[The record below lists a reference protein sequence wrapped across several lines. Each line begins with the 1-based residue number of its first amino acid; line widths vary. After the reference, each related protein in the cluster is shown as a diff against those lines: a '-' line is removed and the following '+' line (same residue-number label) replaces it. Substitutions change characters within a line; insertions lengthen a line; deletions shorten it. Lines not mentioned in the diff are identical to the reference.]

1 MTVLDYLKEQACE
14 YKITEHA
21 PVYTAGQLAEVEH
34 VPQRTVA
41 KCVVVCVDNGPF
53 YLCVLPADRKVSL
66 YALEQH
72 LDAKSVR
79 LATEHEMKTLFT
91 DADVG
96 AEPPFGRLYNLPT
109 LMDRTLSKDKEILF
123 QAGTHDRSVRI
134 SMAEYK
140 RLAKPTVLKFSYPAA
155 LDEIESMPLD
165 PFFYDP
171 FML

>member
-1 MTVLDYLKEQACE
+1 MSVLEYLDEQGCAF
-14 YKITEHA
+14 KVTEHK
-21 PVYTAGQLAEVEH
+21 PVFTAGQLAAVEH
-34 VPQRTVA
+34 VTPRKVA
-41 KCVVVCVDNGPF
+41 KPVLVRADKRF

-72 LDAKSVR
+72 LNVETVR
-79 LATEHEMKTLFT
+79 LATEEEMQSLFA
-91 DADVG
+91 DADLG
-96 AEPPFGRLYNLPT
+96 AEAPIGLMYNLPT
-109 LMDRTLSKDKEILF
+109 LMDRSLARDKEIVF
-123 QAGTHDRSVRI
+123 QAGSHNRAVWM

-140 RLAKPTVLKFSYPAA
+140 RLAKPTILKFSYPSA

>member
-1 MTVLDYLKEQACE
+1 MTVLEYLKEQACA
-14 YKITEHA
+14 YKVTEHS

-34 VPQRTVA
+34 VPQRKVA
-41 KCVVVCVDNGPF
+41 KSVAVRADNGRF

-72 LDAKSVR
+72 LDAQNVR
-79 LATEHEMKTLFT
+79 LATEHEMQSLFT

-96 AEPPFGRLYNLPT
+96 AEPPFGGLYNLPT
-109 LMDRTLSKDKEILF
+109 LMDRTLAKDKEIVF
-123 QAGTHDRSVRI
+123 QAGTHDRSVWL
-134 SMAEYK
+134 SMDEYK